1 MAESSKD
8 GSFTEHLRAIHF
20 SLVIASVALL
30 IAATS
35 YRERALD
42 TAVDDID
49 RITGVFPVVADGQ
62 WLQREADRLM
72 SSRPIPPPL
81 REYRRID
88 VPVSMLSPRIREITK
103 GNPLTVKLEI
113 EESSPYTL
121 IRGFSPDH
129 ARIGLL
135 PDQLKQFGDWVKM
148 WDELQSV
155 QICVPHIAQNQAWF
169 ISGTP
174 ASFTSL
180 PAPQWDDS
188 KAPDFFRTQRMEL
201 KSISKE
207 ISQPLIS
214 NGSIAVI
221 SAKIQYA
228 FVGTAVERS
237 VPTRIT
243 MQGQDLS
250 DLLSRQNAIPVAMV
264 PVTCDTFDLRAQ
276 SAIADKANK
285 PWSPGSFVQTFPD
298 LAALSDGLGA
308 LQPEQV
314 AKVLRNLRE
323 RTGKEVE
330 VSGLKLPL
338 EVITRWGLLVILAIQ
353 LYFWIDLRNFLAKA
367 VTPEML
373 DVPWIGLYPDR
384 LSHSVFWASAV
395 VLPVLT
401 VCLLVLKGILGVE
414 GWGHRLFFGALSGA
428 GALLSISLAALTAG
442 LIRSLSHLQGNTPS
456 QPQLP
461 ASESAI
467 PGSGETP

>member
-42 TAVDDID
+42 TAIDDID
-49 RITGVFPVVADGQ
+49 RITGIFPVVADGQ
-62 WLQREADRLM
+62 WLKREGDRLM
-72 SSRPIPPPL
+72 SSRPISPPL
-81 REYRRID
+81 KEYRRVDI
-88 VPVSMLSPRIREITK
+88 PVSMLSARIREITK

-113 EESSPYTL
+113 EESGPYTL
-121 IRGFSPDH
+121 MRGLPPDH
-129 ARIGLL
+129 VRVGLV
-135 PDQLKQFGDWVKM
+135 PDQLKQFGDWAKM

-155 QICVPHIAQNQAWF
+155 EICVPHIAQNQAWF

-174 ASFTSL
+174 ASLTAL
-180 PAPQWDDS
+180 PVEQWDDG

-201 KSISKE
+201 KSISRE
-207 ISQPLIS
+207 VSQPLIS

-243 MQGQDLS
+243 MGGQDLS

-276 SAIADKANK
+276 SALADKADK
-285 PWSPGSFVQTFPD
+285 PWSPGSFAQTFPD

-338 EVITRWGLLVILAIQ
+338 EVITRWGLIVVLAIQ

-367 VTPEML
+367 VTPGML

-384 LSHSVFWASAV
+384 LSHSVFWASAI
-395 VLPVLT
+395 VLPVFT
-401 VCLLVLKGILGVE
+401 VCFLVLKGVLGVE
-414 GWGHRLFFGALSGA
+414 GWAHRLFFGALSGA
-428 GALLSISLAALTAG
+428 GALISITLAVLTAG
-442 LIRSLSHLQGNTPS
+442 LIRSLSQLQINTPS
-456 QPQLP
+456 RPELP
-461 ASESAI
+461 VSGRVTPE
-467 PGSGETP
+467 SGETR